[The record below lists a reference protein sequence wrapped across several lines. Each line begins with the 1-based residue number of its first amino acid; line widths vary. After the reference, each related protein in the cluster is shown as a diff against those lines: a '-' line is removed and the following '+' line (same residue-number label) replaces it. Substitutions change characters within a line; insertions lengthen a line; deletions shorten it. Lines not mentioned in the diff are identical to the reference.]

1 MIYNNNLNATVK
13 MVLRLSKYINDNF
26 LFLVVSMFYFIFA
39 YDFNVKAKEATNTSM
54 LRLLF
59 NNLYGLFLTLTVF
72 CLINVITIL

>member
-1 MIYNNNLNATVK
+1 

-39 YDFNVKAKEATNTSM
+39 YDFNVKAKEATNTSL

-72 CLINVITIL
+72 CLISVITIL

>member
-1 MIYNNNLNATVK
+1 